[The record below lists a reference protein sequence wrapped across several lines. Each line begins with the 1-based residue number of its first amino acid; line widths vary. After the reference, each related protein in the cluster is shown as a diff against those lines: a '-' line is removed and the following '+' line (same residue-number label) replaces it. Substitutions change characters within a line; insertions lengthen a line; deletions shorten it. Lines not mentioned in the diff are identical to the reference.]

1 MSGPLKKSSATD
13 TEVSLGWIVG
23 LHGVGGEVRVHLH
36 NRDSDFFAEKR
47 ELELVHPDGERRR
60 VKMSTRPGAKNRV
73 LGRVEGLEGR
83 DQARNLM
90 GWELIVPKTELPD
103 LEGSEFY
110 HHELIGLDVV
120 LENGEKVGVLTEI
133 QSAGPVD
140 MWIVK
145 TSEDEVYLPAL
156 EAFIVEVD
164 LVEGRVVLEDGW
176 NSNF

>member
-1 MSGPLKKSSATD
+1 MSGPLKKSSATE

-23 LHGVGGEVRVHLH
+23 LHGIGGEVRVHLH
-36 NRDSDFFAEKR
+36 NRDSKFFAEKR

-73 LGRVEGLEGR
+73 LGLIENLKGR
-83 DQARNLM
+83 DQARSMM
-90 GWELIVPKTELPD
+90 GWELIVPKSDLPELD
-103 LEGSEFY
+103 GSEFY
-110 HHELIGLDVV
+110 HHELIDLDV
-120 LENGEKVGVLTEI
+120 LTEEGVLIGVLKEI

-145 TSEDEVYLPAL
+145 TQDDEVYIPAL
-156 EAFIVEVD
+156 ESFIVEVD
-164 LVEGRVVLEDGW
+164 LVEGRVILENGW

>member
-1 MSGPLKKSSATD
+1 MSGPLKKSSATE

-23 LHGVGGEVRVHLH
+23 LHGIKGEVRVHLH

-60 VKMSTRPGAKNRV
+60 VKMSARPGAKNRV
-73 LGRVEGLEGR
+73 LGRIENVNVRE
-83 DQARNLM
+83 QARLLM
-90 GWELIVPKTELPD
+90 GWELIVPKSDLPE

-110 HHELIGLDVV
+110 HHELIDLDVIT
-120 LENGEKVGVLTEI
+120 ENGESVGVLKEI

-145 TSEDEVYLPAL
+145 TSDDEVYIPAL
-156 EAFIVEVD
+156 EEFIVEVD
-164 LVEGRVVLEDGW
+164 LVEGRVVLENGW